1 MNTKRNVGIIGGGA
15 SGIFLAIC
23 LKRFI
28 PEVNITIYE
37 AQNKIGKKILQ
48 TGNGKCN
55 LSNLDISSSKY
66 NSDLVDEILSNFSNE
81 TLFNILNDM
90 GLKIRIDEEGRVYPY
105 SEKATTVLDIFLKEI
120 NKLPK
125 KLKETIVLYEFEDYS
140 YEKIAQKLKI
150 PEGTVKSRINNARKI
165 LNCSEEEYKKLEKI
179 CEGIDSQKLLVFMQK
194 FSAIEAELKFAMS
207 PKTLIELAALE
218 CATYEPLKKN

>member
-37 AQNKIGKKILQ
+37 AQSKIGKKILQ

-66 NSDLVDEILSNFSNE
+66 NSDLVNEILSNFSNE

-105 SEKATTVLDIFLKEI
+105 SEKATTVLDIFLKD
-120 NKLPK
+120 L
-125 KLKETIVLYEFEDYS
+125 
-140 YEKIAQKLKI
+140 
-150 PEGTVKSRINNARKI
+150 I
-165 LNCSEEEYKKLEKI
+165 LM
-179 CEGIDSQKLLVFMQK
+179 F
-194 FSAIEAELKFAMS
+194 
-207 PKTLIELAALE
+207 
-218 CATYEPLKKN
+218 